1 MKDNHTKGKNV
12 TKKGSKGK
20 KKSKRRLRMS
30 KRGLMTIAVML
41 LSILLVVF
49 ISVNSSLNKNNV
61 TRVATRLRANL
72 NKSVSDV
79 EKNTKLKLFQSASS
93 DLLCNLQSY
102 DYVIEP
108 SSTVKILGTTLPK
121 WIVYVKTNKSELTT
135 QYTVYN
141 FETLESNILGVSVSD
156 HIDTDSL
163 VGLSEEKLINTIGF
177 RPYISQ
183 YMLDGTKQLIFR
195 YNYKNGSKRVCV
207 QLTFEFDASDLSI
220 KADETEVDY
229 LNNLLII
236 QADEDSSKLSKLDDV
251 VIGTS

>member
-1 MKDNHTKGKNV
+1 
-12 TKKGSKGK
+12 
-20 KKSKRRLRMS
+20 
-30 KRGLMTIAVML
+30 
-41 LSILLVVF
+41 
-49 ISVNSSLNKNNV
+49 
-61 TRVATRLRANL
+61 
-72 NKSVSDV
+72 
-79 EKNTKLKLFQSASS
+79 
-93 DLLCNLQSY
+93 
-102 DYVIEP
+102 
-108 SSTVKILGTTLPK
+108 
-121 WIVYVKTNKSELTT
+121 
-135 QYTVYN
+135 VYN